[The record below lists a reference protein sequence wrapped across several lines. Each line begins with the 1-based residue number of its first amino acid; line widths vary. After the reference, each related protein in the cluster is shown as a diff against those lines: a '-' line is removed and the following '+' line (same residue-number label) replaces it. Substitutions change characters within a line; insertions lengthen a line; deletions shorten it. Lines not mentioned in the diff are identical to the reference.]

1 MRIHC
6 EPNINDNKIST
17 VITIVEFGNETLTP
31 EEELAMLS
39 NYPVTLEY
47 KTLTFKKKLNF
58 DAKGE
63 VVEDATNGEE
73 LEVKLI
79 NKKIPVNKDFKA
91 EFEIALK
98 DIEVQINKL
107 REDLQIEKD
116 NNNASYLYGIFFGLS
131 YAYNNL
137 IKQ

>member
-1 MRIHC
+1 
-6 EPNINDNKIST
+6 
-17 VITIVEFGNETLTP
+17 
-31 EEELAMLS
+31 MLVDIEKF
-39 NYPVTLEY
+39 YDKLEY
-47 KTLTFKKKLNF
+47 LADGDNASMQTIRDLINQR
-58 DAKGE
+58 
-63 VVEDATNGEE
+63 VY
-73 LEVKLI
+73 EVKLSER
-79 NKKIPVNKDFKA
+79 KID
-91 EFEIALK
+91 EIALK